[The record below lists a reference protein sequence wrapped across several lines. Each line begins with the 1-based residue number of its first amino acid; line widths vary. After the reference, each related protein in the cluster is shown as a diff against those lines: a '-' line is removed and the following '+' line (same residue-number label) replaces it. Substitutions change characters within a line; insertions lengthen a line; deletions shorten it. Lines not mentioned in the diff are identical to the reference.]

1 MLAYTATTRNDLRE
15 LHASFETTPR
25 NMARVIPN
33 KILFQASLPRKVL
46 QPVRPGM
53 YVYIFLI
60 EKLRHVSGNFLSSR

>member
-1 MLAYTATTRNDLRE
+1 MLAYTTTDLQE

-25 NMARVIPN
+25 NIARVIPK
-33 KILFQASLPRKVL
+33 KILFQASLSRIVL

-60 EKLRHVSGNFLSSR
+60 EKLRYMSGNFLSSR